1 MASCSSTCAAP
12 ALALLLA
19 AALLAPGGGQQRRP
33 AAAGFGGG
41 GGGARGV
48 GGGGGAGGRACPERN
63 GRFPMGGQCD
73 AYLECEDGEATE
85 KLCPDGLLFNAAA
98 RHYAYPC
105 QYPVDVD
112 CEGRSS
118 LQPAQPTEDCPHQ
131 YGYFREGRDAGDCGR
146 FVTCVDGR
154 GFHLQCP
161 EGLAFSEDTL
171 RCDWPDQVDSCDAEA
186 FLGFRCPDDGS
197 AAADGYRFYRSP
209 SDCQKYFLCVSGR
222 PRLYSCAE
230 DEAFNEDIGVC
241 DGVENVTA
249 CARQLSGGGAK
260 VLGGPTQPPRRRF

>member
-1 MASCSSTCAAP
+1 MSVRV
-12 ALALLLA
+12 
-19 AALLAPGGGQQRRP
+19 GVGV
-33 AAAGFGGG
+33 
-41 GGGARGV
+41 GV
-48 GGGGGAGGRACPERN
+48 GGRCLSAACGPW
-63 GRFPMGGQCD
+63 P
-73 AYLECEDGEATE
+73 
-85 KLCPDGLLFNAAA
+85 AA
-98 RHYAYPC
+98 
-105 QYPVDVD
+105 
-112 CEGRSS
+112 E
-118 LQPAQPTEDCPHQ
+118 PAQPTEDCPHQ

-197 AAADGYRFYRSP
+197 SAADGYRFYRSP

-222 PRLYSCAE
+222 PRLYSCAQ

-249 CARQLSGGGAK
+249 WSCAPAVERRSQGPGRPNPAASPPLLSTATRSASIGSSTDYALAD
-260 VLGGPTQPPRRRF
+260 VHVRCSSCTRYSSLCEVSL